1 VKFEFHLN
9 FIVFMHLRFCERFL
23 VYDKGEVSKGINVW
37 FCEKNDS
44 QCVTKVENKEE
55 RNLCSFV
62 KRMFFNC
69 A

>member
-1 VKFEFHLN
+1 
-9 FIVFMHLRFCERFL
+9 M
-23 VYDKGEVSKGINVW
+23 YDKGEVSKGINVW